1 MTNMSNTNDQII
13 IVQESKKRRKGLI
26 WAAAGATALL
36 AGGSTFALW
45 SANDTFTGGT
55 VTAGD
60 LNITQLADT
69 SFWDVSNDRVDATET
84 VGATDGSQLGHK
96 IDDVNTWRITPGDK
110 LAASF
115 EATVTLDGDNLV
127 GRVGI
132 DGLDKLDSKITGMNY
147 SYEVYYGDELLVK
160 ETALPTEADAPLMY
174 LSAPAAGQAS
184 GAEDAKNGVLGE
196 IDTPVTGVAAQSAIF
211 GMPATTA
218 DLNVVIYASF
228 YEDKDGDF
236 RYQAT
241 DTTVADRTDV
251 TLADTLADLTVS
263 VSQVRDTG
271 AQFK

>member
-60 LNITQLADT
+60 LNIEQLADT

-96 IDDVNTWRITPGDK
+96 IDDVKTWRITPGDK

-174 LSAPAAGQAS
+174 LSAPVAGQAS
-184 GAEDAKNGVLGE
+184 GADDAKNGVLGA
-196 IDTPVTGVAAQSAIF
+196 TAAVSGAEAQKAVF